1 MALRSEQRFINIDRV
16 ESGMMLVFKYVK
28 LSGEQDTYTV
38 LVIDPNRTNNRAREP
53 QLHGFIIEELSDEE
67 LIQFIVSFRTTT
79 NIGDYENR
87 RKAIVDKLDTDTSYE
102 KFRSSKYADGR
113 PYRTFN
119 RSKISQLRQIL
130 IGEVE

>member
-1 MALRSEQRFINIDRV
+1 MALRSERRFISIDNV
-16 ESGMMLVFKYVK
+16 ESGMMIEFNYVK
-28 LSGEQDTYTV
+28 LSGEQNQYTV
-38 LVIDPNRTNNRAREP
+38 LVIDPNKKNARATEP

-67 LIQFIVSFRTTT
+67 LIKFITSFGTTT

-87 RKAIVDKLDTDTSYE
+87 RRAIIEKLDSDTSYI
-102 KFRSSKYADGR
+102 KFKSSTYASGR

-130 IGEVE
+130 IGGIE